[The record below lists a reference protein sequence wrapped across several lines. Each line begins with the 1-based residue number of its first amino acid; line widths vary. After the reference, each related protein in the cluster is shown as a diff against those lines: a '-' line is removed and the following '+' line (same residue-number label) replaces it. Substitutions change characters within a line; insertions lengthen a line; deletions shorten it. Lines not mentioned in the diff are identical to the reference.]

1 MPLLTWIIAGF
12 VFFFQ
17 FKLKNKIPK
26 KRQLT
31 MLLAALLP
39 VITAVFGD
47 MYDVIESEKIAPSE
61 CGTFRIVDCDHFS

>member
-1 MPLLTWIIAGF
+1 
-12 VFFFQ
+12 
-17 FKLKNKIPK
+17 
-26 KRQLT
+26 